1 MCPRGQRKRKFS
13 LTRDCARMQAL
24 PQSIGTEATA
34 IHPLPAAEY
43 RPKYPVWKVDT
54 QSRESKILPTGFLGC
69 LHLKPM
75 NLLFKI
81 TACLAPLSAVAQL
94 EVTAVNQLPLT
105 RASQTIELP
114 AKELA
119 ALKAKSLNLIHVKDS
134 SGKELICQAID
145 HDGDALRSFDAVL
158 FQADFAAGETKKFSV
173 TVGPKQVYQKE
184 HYKAFGRFVRE
195 RFDDFAWENDCI
207 AHRTYGNALETWQ
220 GEPLTSSTIDIWSKR
235 VPRMVI
241 NDWYLADDYHVDHG
255 EGADYYSAGL
265 SRGCGGSGLWANDKL
280 WVSKNFIHSEVLANG
295 PIRVLFELEY
305 APFAVGGVSVSETK
319 RISLDAGQQFDRFE
333 SHYKVAGPSVALTT
347 AIGLKK
353 SASEMLESNPAQ
365 GWLVKWE
372 KVEKDGG
379 NQGLAV
385 ITGAQNFEKQ
395 LEDPLNQLVLAK
407 VDATNVVTYWAGF
420 CWDKAGRFTD
430 ADSWTKHVSE
440 FAQGINSPVEVKVAS
455 SK

>member
-1 MCPRGQRKRKFS
+1 MADRKFASAS
-13 LTRDCARMQAL
+13 LCIL
-24 PQSIGTEATA
+24 
-34 IHPLPAAEY
+34 IHLM
-43 RPKYPVWKVDT
+43 
-54 QSRESKILPTGFLGC
+54 
-69 LHLKPM
+69 PM
-75 NLLFKI
+75 NLLSKI

-94 EVTAVNQLPLT
+94 EVTAVNQLPLA
-105 RASQTIELP
+105 RASQTLEIP

-119 ALKAKSLNLIHVKDS
+119 ILNAKSLNLIHVEDPT
-134 SGKELICQAID
+134 GKELICQAID
-145 HDGDALRSFDAVL
+145 QDGDALRSFDAVL

-173 TVGPKQVYQKE
+173 TVGAKQIYQKE
-184 HYKAFGRFVRE
+184 QCKAFGRFVRE

-207 AHRTYGNALETWQ
+207 AHRTYGKALETWQ

-255 EGADYYSAGL
+255 EGADFFSAGP
-265 SRGCGGSGLWANDKL
+265 SRGCGGNGLWANDKL
-280 WVSKNFIHSEVLANG
+280 WVSKNFINSDVLANG

-305 APFAVGGVSVSETK
+305 APFDVGGVSVSETK

-333 SHYKVAGPSVALTT
+333 SHYNIAGPSVTLTA

-353 SASEMLESNPAQ
+353 SASEKLESNLAE

-372 KVEKDGG
+372 KVEKGGG

-385 ITGAQNFEKQ
+385 ITGAKNDNNQV
-395 LEDPLNQLVLAK
+395 EDSLNQLVLAK
-407 VDATNVVTYWAGF
+407 VDATNIATYWAGF

-430 ADSWTKHVSE
+430 SESWKKHVSE
-440 FAQGINSPVEVKVAS
+440 FAHGLTSPVEVKIAP